1 MEIKSRLRKKKT
13 LARTNQDSNILGI
26 YFRRNNVGTQL
37 NLKEKVNLDILRL
50 FFIKIRSI
58 HIMSTSYSTN
68 QSSFFPSVEINKPL
82 STPIRNLIKFKVE
95 STTISINSY
104 IKDSIMRKVINILQE
119 MSMTKYGDLGST
131 SIKWLLLQRLY
142 IQNHFDPTI
151 TEK

>member
-1 MEIKSRLRKKKT
+1 MTIVFYAKPYGGFMEIKSRLRKKKT

-26 YFRRNNVGTQL
+26 YFRRNNVGNQL

-58 HIMSTSYSTN
+58 HIMSNSYSTN

-104 IKDSIMRKVINILQE
+104 IKDSIMRKVINIL
-119 MSMTKYGDLGST
+119 
-131 SIKWLLLQRLY
+131 
-142 IQNHFDPTI
+142 
-151 TEK
+151 